1 MPESVVTVGFRAFKV
16 GPTVYCSKNADISGW
31 HEEHLGMLNPC
42 IFAYE
47 GKYPYVYSIDV
58 SDLELYIP
66 KSEEKFWAS
75 EFLVKRYG
83 TYENYMDEEVKR
95 SISKYT
101 VPSSK
106 WKEGNTKK
114 FLGWTTEEG
123 SDRVEYSV
131 REYPYTINLILIQSP
146 FNGMT
151 FMADVW
157 IATEE
162 FDEFLDRYHKEDY
175 RPVLYAIYG

>member
-1 MPESVVTVGFRAFKV
+1 
-16 GPTVYCSKNADISGW
+16 
-31 HEEHLGMLNPC
+31 MLNPC

-47 GKYPYVYSIDV
+47 GKYPYVYSIDI
-58 SDLELYIP
+58 SDQGFIFLL
-66 KSEEKFWAS
+66 SEEKFWAN
-75 EFLVKRYG
+75 EFVVERYG
-83 TYENYMDEEVKR
+83 TYENYMDVEVKI

-106 WKEGNTKK
+106 WKGGNIKK

-123 SDRVEYSV
+123 SDRVEYPV
-131 REYPYTINLILIQSP
+131 REYPYTINLILIESS

-162 FDEFLDRYHKEDY
+162 FSELLDRYYQEDY
-175 RPVLYAIYG
+175 RPVLYAVYG